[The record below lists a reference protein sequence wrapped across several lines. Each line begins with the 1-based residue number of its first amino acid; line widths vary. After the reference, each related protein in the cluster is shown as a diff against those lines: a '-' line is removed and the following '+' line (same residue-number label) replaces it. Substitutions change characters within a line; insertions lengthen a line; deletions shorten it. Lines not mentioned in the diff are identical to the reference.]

1 MEFNLSLINN
11 NKIQGSVREFVMD
24 LNFRNPIAVTLT
36 LKQAIPLEDSLSRG
50 YIRITPDRASQNLRH
65 FLNVI
70 NYKCLG
76 KKASR
81 HGHRIPVFSV
91 LEGTQEKRLHFHLLM
106 DWPIGSNANEI
117 ETMISTNWQK
127 TQWGYHQI
135 DVKTQADEGWINYI
149 TKMRDKEDFSSS
161 IDWENTSRPQ

>member
-1 MEFNLSLINN
+1 MSLINN
-11 NKIQGSVREFVMD
+11 NIIQGSVREFIMD
-24 LNFRNPIAVTLT
+24 LNFQNPIAVTLT
-36 LKQAIPLEDSLSRG
+36 LKQAIMLEDGSSRG

-106 DWPIGSNANEI
+106 DWPLGTDASEI
-117 ETMISTNWQK
+117 ETIISSNWQK
-127 TQWGYHQI
+127 TQWGYPQI
-135 DVKTQADEGWINYI
+135 DVKTHADNGWVNYI
-149 TKMRDKEDFSSS
+149 TKMKDKEDFSSS
-161 IDWENTSRPQ
+161 IDWENASRPQ

>member
-1 MEFNLSLINN
+1 MSLINS
-11 NKIQGSVREFVMD
+11 NKIQESVREFVMD
-24 LNFRNPIAVTLT
+24 LNFQNPIAVTLT
-36 LKQAIPLEDSLSRG
+36 LKQAIPFDDGSSRG
-50 YIRITPDRASQNLRH
+50 YIRITPDRASQNLHH

-91 LEGTQEKRLHFHLLM
+91 LEGTHDKRLHFHLLM
-106 DWPIGSNANEI
+106 DWPVEATVTEI
-117 ETMISTNWQK
+117 ETMISSNWQK

-135 DVKTQADEGWINYI
+135 DVKTQVDEGWVSYI